1 MEVILLER
9 IDKLGQMGDV
19 VNVKP
24 GYARNFLLPQK
35 KALRA
40 TETNKKHFEAERT
53 QLEAQNLEH
62 RTEAEK
68 LGKKMDAISV
78 IMIRQAGEAGQL
90 FGSVNARDIAAAV
103 TEAGFTITRQQ
114 VKLDRPIKAL
124 GLYDI
129 RVFLHPEVDVTV
141 VANIARSKDEA
152 KIQIKTGK
160 AIISADEE
168 EELAAADAAADA
180 AAEAAAEAA
189 DQKTAGEEKAKAP
202 EHAKAEEETKDAE
215 EAADEAMAEQAEE
228 IFEEG
233 AAPQPEPEPEAKAGE
248 GSEDKAESDAGDKAG
263 AGDGDKSK

>member
-9 IDKLGQMGDV
+9 IDRLGQMGDV

-40 TETNKKHFEAERT
+40 TETNKKHFEAERA

-68 LGKKMDAISV
+68 LGKKMGGTSV
-78 IMIRQAGEAGQL
+78 ILIRQAGEAGQL
-90 FGSVNARDIAAAV
+90 YGSVNARDIAAAV

-114 VKLDRPIKAL
+114 VKLDHPIKAL

-129 RVFLHPEVDVTV
+129 RVMLHPEVDVTV
-141 VANIARSKDEA
+141 GANIARSKDEA
-152 KIQIKTGK
+152 KIQAKTGK
-160 AIISADEE
+160 AIVGADEAE
-168 EELAAADAAADA
+168 KQA
-180 AAEAAAEAA
+180 AAETAAENQKAA
-189 DQKTAGEEKAKAP
+189 EEEAKAP
-202 EHAKAEEETKDAE
+202 KHEKAEEETQAAE

-233 AAPQPEPEPEAKAGE
+233 AAPQPEPDEETDPGPGE
-248 GSEDKAESDAGDKAG
+248 DSEDAPKEEKPE
-263 AGDGDKSK
+263 

>member
-40 TETNKKHFEAERT
+40 TGTNKKHFEAERA

-129 RVFLHPEVDVTV
+129 RVSLHPEVDVTV
-141 VANIARSKDEA
+141 VVNVARSGDEA
-152 KIQIKTGK
+152 KIQAKTGK
-160 AIISADEE
+160 AIVGADEE
-168 EELAAADAAADA
+168 EKQALAEAPAEDPK
-180 AAEAAAEAA
+180 AAE
-189 DQKTAGEEKAKAP
+189 EEKAKAP
-202 EHAKAEEETKDAE
+202 EQKKAEEETKAAE

-233 AAPQPEPEPEAKAGE
+233 AAPQPEPEPEPEAEAE
-248 GSEDKAESDAGDKAG
+248 ESSEDS
-263 AGDGDKSK
+263 SKDEKPK

>member
-40 TETNKKHFEAERT
+40 TETNKKHFEAERA
-53 QLEAQNLEH
+53 QLEARNLEH
-62 RTEAEK
+62 RTDAEK
-68 LGKKMDAISV
+68 LGKKVDGTSV
-78 IMIRQAGEAGQL
+78 ILVRQAGEAGQL
-90 FGSVNARDIAAAV
+90 FGSVNARDIAVAV

-114 VKLDRPIKAL
+114 VKLDHPIKAL

-141 VANIARSKDEA
+141 VANVARSGDEA
-152 KIQIKTGK
+152 KIQAKTGK
-160 AIISADEE
+160 AIVGTDEE
-168 EELAAADAAADA
+168 EKQAPVAEIPAEDQK
-180 AAEAAAEAA
+180 AAEE
-189 DQKTAGEEKAKAP
+189 GKAKAP
-202 EHAKAEEETKDAE
+202 EHEKTEEETKVAE

-233 AAPQPEPEPEAKAGE
+233 AAPQPEPEPEPEAEAGE
-248 GSEDKAESDAGDKAG
+248 SSEDA
-263 AGDGDKSK
+263 SKDEKPK

>member
-53 QLEAQNLEH
+53 QLEAQNLER

-68 LGKKMDAISV
+68 LGQKMDAISV
-78 IMIRQAGEAGQL
+78 VMIRQAGEAGQL
-90 FGSVNARDIAAAV
+90 YGSVNARDIAAAV

-114 VKLDRPIKAL
+114 VKLGHPIKAL

-129 RVFLHPEVDVTV
+129 RVLLHPEVVVTV
-141 VANIARSKDEA
+141 VANIARSVDEA
-152 KIQIKTGK
+152 KIQTRTGK
-160 AIISADEE
+160 AIVGAEE
-168 EELAAADAAADA
+168 EEKQA
-180 AAEAAAEAA
+180 AAEAAAKVAA
-189 DQKTAGEEKAKAP
+189 ENQKTAEEEKAKTLEP
-202 EHAKAEEETKDAE
+202 EKAEEETKAAE
-215 EAADEAMAEQAEE
+215 EAANEAMAEQAEE

-233 AAPQPEPEPEAKAGE
+233 AAPQPEPEPEAGE
-248 GSEDKAESDAGDKAG
+248 GSEDKAGDDAGDGPGETA
-263 AGDGDKSK
+263 GDKSK

>member
-53 QLEAQNLEH
+53 QLEAQNLER

-68 LGKKMDAISV
+68 LGQKMDAISV
-78 IMIRQAGEAGQL
+78 VMIRQAGEAGQL
-90 FGSVNARDIAAAV
+90 YGSVNARDIAAAV
-103 TEAGFTITRQQ
+103 TEAGFTMTRQQ
-114 VKLDRPIKAL
+114 VKLDHPIKAL

-129 RVFLHPEVDVTV
+129 RVLLHPEVDVTV
-141 VANIARSKDEA
+141 VANIARSVDEA
-152 KIQIKTGK
+152 KIQTRTGK
-160 AIISADEE
+160 AIVGAEE
-168 EELAAADAAADA
+168 EEKQA
-180 AAEAAAEAA
+180 AAEAAAEN
-189 DQKTAGEEKAKAP
+189 QRTAEEEKAKTL
-202 EHAKAEEETKDAE
+202 ESEKAEEETKAAE
-215 EAADEAMAEQAEE
+215 EAANEAMAEQAEE

-233 AAPQPEPEPEAKAGE
+233 AAPQPEPEPEAGE
-248 GSEDKAESDAGDKAG
+248 GSEDKAGDDAGDGPGETA
-263 AGDGDKSK
+263 GDKSK